1 MLKYQNDMV
10 SSRVAYRKKHK
21 NTRLLMVI
29 NILNSL
35 NFLIALIML
44 DYVKILKR
52 CGIFSFSISK
62 KS

>member
-1 MLKYQNDMV
+1 MLKYRNNMV
-10 SSRVAYRKKHK
+10 SSRVAYRKKPK

-29 NILNSL
+29 NILNSF